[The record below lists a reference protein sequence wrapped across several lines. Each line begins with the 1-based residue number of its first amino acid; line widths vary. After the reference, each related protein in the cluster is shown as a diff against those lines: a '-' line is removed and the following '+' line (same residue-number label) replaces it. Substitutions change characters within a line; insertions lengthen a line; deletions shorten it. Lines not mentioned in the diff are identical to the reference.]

1 MKEYKILN
9 KNNTVA
15 GLRSKFSTLLFI
27 YSEINYER
35 RARLMSKIYLPEN
48 LEEVLIGKRIIGVEH
63 HHDADGNTYIYIIAD
78 DGTQVEL
85 KAIIQRNTEDGP
97 QGTMIQV
104 RGAIVNEV
112 EFTIIGNRTEEYI
125 QPEE

>member
-1 MKEYKILN
+1 
-9 KNNTVA
+9 
-15 GLRSKFSTLLFI
+15 
-27 YSEINYER
+27 
-35 RARLMSKIYLPEN
+35 MSKIYLPEN

-85 KAIIQRNTEDGP
+85 KAIIQRNTEDVP